1 MFFVTDTVQ
10 ERSDGVDFKATM
22 SQTLTSNAAVCAFF
36 SGTIISS
43 LQASSPGDFTSWSL
57 LYQWY
62 GLFLS
67 MALYFAVNSVLMS
80 CLGMR
85 YLAPLKGHAAESFI
99 ATNALYFGEPMCG
112 TMYALVL
119 LLNAKALWV
128 WGLFGWECGCVSIFA
143 IFFML
148 VRFLVTLQNL
158 SEWENEDVEQDERSR
173 RVMVVDRGGK
183 TSSIGA

>member
-1 MFFVTDTVQ
+1 
-10 ERSDGVDFKATM
+10 
-22 SQTLTSNAAVCAFF
+22 
-36 SGTIISS
+36 
-43 LQASSPGDFTSWSL
+43 
-57 LYQWY
+57 
-62 GLFLS
+62 
-67 MALYFAVNSVLMS
+67 
-80 CLGMR
+80 
-85 YLAPLKGHAAESFI
+85 
-99 ATNALYFGEPMCG
+99 MCG